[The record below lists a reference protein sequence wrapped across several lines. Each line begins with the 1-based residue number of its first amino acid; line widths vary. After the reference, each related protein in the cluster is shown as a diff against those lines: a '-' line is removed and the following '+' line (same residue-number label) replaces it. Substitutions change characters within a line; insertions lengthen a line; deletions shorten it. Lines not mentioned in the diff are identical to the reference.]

1 VVEVGHHEQSEGVTE
16 KKVQVG
22 LLDDL
27 EEMETVVLVGIA
39 VMV

>member
-1 VVEVGHHEQSEGVTE
+1 MEVGHHEQSEGVTQ
-16 KKVQVG
+16 KKAQVG

-27 EEMETVVLVGIA
+27 EEMETVVMADIA